1 MKIQKLNIS
10 NIPVFFS
17 KTDKFKTISIQVIL
31 LNKFDKSFATKLSLL
46 TRLMNNTTRKYSTK
60 RDFVNKLYDL
70 YDASVSVY
78 SYPSYKTSINV
89 FSMKIVNEN
98 HLNDKT
104 VTEAAFKFLNEV
116 IFNPNFVNEEFNKKE
131 FDEEKTR
138 LKEAIERIYDNKNRY
153 ALRCLLNNMCPD
165 EIDSVSSLGNLEDLE
180 KITSKDIYETYNYL
194 INTSNYSVYV
204 VGDIEEDKLLEN
216 LKHLNFPI
224 NKSFEYEIASEEEY
238 KVDKIKEINEIQKI
252 NQSILCMGYRNDFNI
267 NHPKY
272 YQSLVFCEMFGGGYI
287 SDLFRVVREDNSL
300 AYSIVSQMI
309 SDVKLMVI
317 DAGIDKDKYHDV
329 VSITNDI
336 LENYKKG
343 IIDEDLLEISKIS
356 LISGIEETEDSA
368 GAYIAYMLRNYLAN
382 EDLTLEEA
390 INKIA
395 GTTKEDIIEIAKGIH
410 LDTIVLL
417 SN

>member
-1 MKIQKLNIS
+1 MKIQILNIG

-31 LNKFDKSFATKLSLL
+31 LNKFDKSLATKLSLL
-46 TRLMNNTTRKYSTK
+46 TRLMNNTTKNYSTK

-78 SYPSYKTSINV
+78 SYPSYKTSINI

-104 VTEAAFKFLNEV
+104 VTEEAFKFLNEV
-116 IFNPNFVNEEFNKKE
+116 IFNPNFINEEFNKKE
-131 FDEEKTR
+131 FNEEKTR
-138 LKEAIERIYDNKNRY
+138 LKETIERIYDNKNRY
-153 ALRCLLNNMCPD
+153 ALRCLLNSMCPN
-165 EIDSVSSLGNLEDLE
+165 EIASISSLGNLEDLE
-180 KITSKDIYETYNYL
+180 KITSKDIYDTYIYL

-204 VGDIEEDKLLEN
+204 VGDVEEDRLIDN
-216 LKHLNFPI
+216 LKYLNFPI

-238 KVDKIKEINEIQKI
+238 KIDKVKEINEIQNI

-317 DAGIDKDKYHDV
+317 DAGIDKEKYHDV
-329 VSITNDI
+329 INIINEI

-343 IIDEDLLEISKIS
+343 IIDEELLEISKIS

-395 GTTKEDIIEIAKGIH
+395 ATTKEDIIKIAKGIH

>member
-1 MKIQKLNIS
+1 MSPRKNIEFIYKLSQKFIENFDNS
-10 NIPVFFS
+10 DEKN
-17 KTDKFKTISIQVIL
+17 L
-31 LNKFDKSFATKLSLL
+31 LFTGNTGLGKSFLSSCIANELL
-46 TRLMNNTTRKYSTK
+46 KK
-60 RDFVNKLYDL
+60 G
-70 YDASVSVY
+70 
-78 SYPSYKTSINV
+78 
-89 FSMKIVNEN
+89 
-98 HLNDKT
+98 KT
-104 VTEAAFKFLNEV
+104 VLYQTAPVMLDTIMDYRFGKAN
-116 IFNPNFVNEEFNKKE
+116 
-131 FDEEKTR
+131 
-138 LKEAIERIYDNKNRY
+138 
-153 ALRCLLNNMCPD
+153 
-165 EIDSVSSLGNLEDLE
+165 
-180 KITSKDIYETYNYL
+180 TSKDIYDTYNYL

-204 VGDIEEDKLLEN
+204 VGDVEEDKLIDN
-216 LKHLNFPI
+216 LKYLNFPI
-224 NKSFEYEIASEEEY
+224 NKCFEYEIASEEEY
-238 KVDKIKEINEIQKI
+238 KIDKVKEINEIQNI

-329 VSITNDI
+329 INIINEI

-343 IIDEDLLEISKIS
+343 IIDEELLEISKIS

-395 GTTKEDIIEIAKGIH
+395 ATTKEDIIEIAKGIH